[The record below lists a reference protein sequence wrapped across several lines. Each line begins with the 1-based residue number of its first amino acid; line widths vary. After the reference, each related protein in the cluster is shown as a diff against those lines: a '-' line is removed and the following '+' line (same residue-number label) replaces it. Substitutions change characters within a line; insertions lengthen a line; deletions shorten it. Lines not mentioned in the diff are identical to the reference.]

1 MSGGGK
7 AATWADN
14 EVVAASRS
22 PELEGRIRDLERRR
36 VPKIA
41 RDCYRRSI

>member
-1 MSGGGK
+1 MSEGGK
-7 AATWADN
+7 AATWAGN
-14 EVVAASRS
+14 EVVAASRL
-22 PELEGRIRDLERRR
+22 PELEGCIRDLERWW